1 MSAFRPGKNDFPAPE
16 LIFPS
21 DRWLQEQYTSALEL
35 LSQHLQRP
43 TVTLWAREVEQ
54 AAALE
59 AEAREVT
66 RALLTAAPL
75 VVPYLQDEGFR
86 SWLAMGREVGERT
99 PEAEAPYYLSTPA
112 VLEHLSARALVPWTD
127 LGLEFVRRDRSGGE
141 WMAEFF
147 RASGELAPMASYNEL
162 VRICSL
168 LVPLAWRKALDP
180 DITFMALRHGLSTLG
195 ARERRQSLTIA
206 EQIAQLNPW
215 LLGVHLL
222 IGFARLSEHS
232 TVEAERV
239 LQDLVQ
245 LAHLPAEQPP
255 TYWREVGINI
265 ATVPTAQLEPLLYW
279 TIRVS
284 GQSQTA
290 GLELLRSCNTVARY
304 LTPQTLAEWCQRGEE
319 LLRTNEAEGVS
330 YFRLQSR
337 LAQDGLYHL
346 STGVALREVREVL
359 KLYSQALMGRGINIL
374 PVESARRGAHDW
386 VANEQALALFSP
398 SFFNEFASKQENF
411 EALKVMV
418 THQAGHLAFGTYDFD
433 FEGQGEL
440 FGALRQRVEPD
451 GAKGE
456 GDYRRFFDL
465 FADRELAET
474 AFTLGEDAR
483 IDTLLLGEYRGL
495 RASLKRIQA
504 ASLQQRPSLMDLPI
518 RELFLETLMHMSVAP
533 DASYR
538 VPREFAPSFQSGAG
552 ILRLLMEREVTPED
566 VVEAA
571 LRLYLIASQIP
582 NVPARAIPEDAWEQ
596 LRLSECEYDPSE
608 EDLDAL
614 AQEFDAVNG
623 AASMALSNEGDASND
638 GVGEESFSA
647 PPQMS
652 YRWDPRT
659 EVMQQLLHMMQDPE
673 EEGAQELPPP
683 SREAQ
688 QELLKELFAKEEDD
702 ADTMLEWEKEE
713 PEQVGM
719 RDMQQSSP
727 LVGSVAENDV
737 IVFHYDEWD
746 YRIRSYRPNWCRV
759 NERKL
764 KESPAEFYQ
773 QTLDE
778 YGLLVHTVRRQFEML
793 RPEGMSKVK
802 RLLDGEEIDL
812 DAAVEYM
819 VDRRSG
825 HSVMDKVYWRR
836 RKTERSV
843 AVALLLDMSLS
854 TDEHIGQELPARPAV
869 SMQPNASRSKR
880 IIDLEKEG
888 LVLLTEALERLGDQY
903 GIYGFSSA
911 GRGDVQFYVA
921 KDLDEAASADTRA
934 RFGSI
939 VPLQGTRMGA
949 ALRHTTTHLLRT
961 QAKIKVLLMLSD
973 GRPQDRDYG
982 TVPWE
987 MERPFVG
994 RFRPADETLQNLR
1007 PSGSMVD
1014 EQTYAVHDTKEAIN
1028 EARASGITPFLISI
1042 DKGGSDYLREMCGDI
1057 GYEVVSDIE
1066 ALPRRLPSLYRRLTT

>member
-1 MSAFRPGKNDFPAPE
+1 M
-16 LIFPS
+16 
-21 DRWLQEQYTSALEL
+21 
-35 LSQHLQRP
+35 
-43 TVTLWAREVEQ
+43 
-54 AAALE
+54 
-59 AEAREVT
+59 
-66 RALLTAAPL
+66 
-75 VVPYLQDEGFR
+75 
-86 SWLAMGREVGERT
+86 
-99 PEAEAPYYLSTPA
+99 
-112 VLEHLSARALVPWTD
+112 
-127 LGLEFVRRDRSGGE
+127 
-141 WMAEFF
+141 
-147 RASGELAPMASYNEL
+147 
-162 VRICSL
+162 
-168 LVPLAWRKALDP
+168 
-180 DITFMALRHGLSTLG
+180 
-195 ARERRQSLTIA
+195 
-206 EQIAQLNPW
+206 
-215 LLGVHLL
+215 
-222 IGFARLSEHS
+222 
-232 TVEAERV
+232 
-239 LQDLVQ
+239 
-245 LAHLPAEQPP
+245 
-255 TYWREVGINI
+255 
-265 ATVPTAQLEPLLYW
+265 
-279 TIRVS
+279 
-284 GQSQTA
+284 
-290 GLELLRSCNTVARY
+290 
-304 LTPQTLAEWCQRGEE
+304 
-319 LLRTNEAEGVS
+319 
-330 YFRLQSR
+330 
-337 LAQDGLYHL
+337 
-346 STGVALREVREVL
+346 REVL

-638 GVGEESFSA
+638 GVGEESFNA

-702 ADTMLEWEKEE
+702 ADTMLEWEEEE
-713 PEQVGM
+713 PEQVGL
-719 RDMQQSSP
+719 RDLQQSSP
-727 LVGSVAENDV
+727 LVGSVAENEV
-737 IVFHYDEWD
+737 TVFHYDEWD
-746 YRIRSYRPNWCRV
+746 YRIRSYRPKLV
-759 NERKL
+759 PGER
-764 KESPAEFYQ
+764 A
-773 QTLDE
+773 QT
-778 YGLLVHTVRRQFEML
+778 
-793 RPEGMSKVK
+793 
-802 RLLDGEEIDL
+802 
-812 DAAVEYM
+812 
-819 VDRRSG
+819 
-825 HSVMDKVYWRR
+825 
-836 RKTERSV
+836 
-843 AVALLLDMSLS
+843 
-854 TDEHIGQELPARPAV
+854 
-869 SMQPNASRSKR
+869 
-880 IIDLEKEG
+880 
-888 LVLLTEALERLGDQY
+888 
-903 GIYGFSSA
+903 
-911 GRGDVQFYVA
+911 
-921 KDLDEAASADTRA
+921 
-934 RFGSI
+934 
-939 VPLQGTRMGA
+939 
-949 ALRHTTTHLLRT
+949 
-961 QAKIKVLLMLSD
+961 
-973 GRPQDRDYG
+973 
-982 TVPWE
+982 
-987 MERPFVG
+987 
-994 RFRPADETLQNLR
+994 
-1007 PSGSMVD
+1007 
-1014 EQTYAVHDTKEAIN
+1014 
-1028 EARASGITPFLISI
+1028 
-1042 DKGGSDYLREMCGDI
+1042 
-1057 GYEVVSDIE
+1057 
-1066 ALPRRLPSLYRRLTT
+1066 